1 MSEARAHDNCCHYTH
16 EFGTSCVLPD
26 PLVLIEDFRRADRP
40 EARVAVEGLTVE
52 MLAKAICEAAH
63 PAPSSEPPW
72 SPCPSHEV
80 LARKAFANLPA
91 PRPSEP
97 DRTAALV
104 EERHAALGHPPQGS
118 RIACG
123 CVAAVS
129 AALRRADRPEA
140 RVATAADGICDCG
153 AAHRWD
159 VDRQEFVPTHT
170 TAPRPPEPDRT
181 AALVTEFRA
190 LVDEARANH
199 VRWEHEAEVLEE
211 CIRPLCLGARVLLWP
226 DIEDPRTS
234 ALSTPRPPE
243 PLDDLAMQE
252 ALLEARTERDRLT
265 AENERLRADLATF
278 TEEPGVLARV
288 GAEHTTYWYNQTRL
302 LDAKLEAMTDRTA
315 ALVERLAARQCE
327 ASAWYDLPDDG
338 VSRCMDPEYNEEEPA
353 ICAPCEARAALA
365 ATPEPAPVADG
376 VEPVCGHKRYRGD
389 LPCGATAS
397 DDWHKRST
405 WEQDP
410 ELYHPFTPPT
420 APDGAP

>member
-1 MSEARAHDNCCHYTH
+1 MTDPIPARTLLEAALFATASGEYPFASSHVVAIERTPSGA
-16 EFGTSCVLPD
+16 E
-26 PLVLIEDFRRADRP
+26 LIRRADRP

-52 MLAKAICEAAH
+52 MLADALDAAGAPRGTCEI
-63 PAPSSEPPW
+63 SSGHYIYPPQ
-72 SPCPSHEV
+72 SRTVAESI
-80 LARKAFANLPA
+80 LANLPA
-91 PRPSEP
+91 PRP
-97 DRTAALV
+97 
-104 EERHAALGHPPQGS
+104 
-118 RIACG
+118 
-123 CVAAVS
+123 
-129 AALRRADRPEA
+129 
-140 RVATAADGICDCG
+140 
-153 AAHRWD
+153 
-159 VDRQEFVPTHT
+159 
-170 TAPRPPEPDRT
+170 PEPWKPST
-181 AALVTEFRA
+181 VPF
-190 LVDEARANH
+190 EAHEDDSYGQCVVCRVYVPH
-199 VRWEHEAEVLEE
+199 TDGEYLKEPFPCPTVRL
-211 CIRPLCLGARVLLWP
+211 
-226 DIEDPRTS
+226 D
-234 ALSTPRPPE
+234 RPPE

>member
-1 MSEARAHDNCCHYTH
+1 MTDPIPARTLLEAALFATASGEYPFASSHVVAIERTPSGA
-16 EFGTSCVLPD
+16 E
-26 PLVLIEDFRRADRP
+26 LIRRADRP

-52 MLAKAICEAAH
+52 MLADALDAAGAPRGTCEI
-63 PAPSSEPPW
+63 SSGHYIYPPQ
-72 SPCPSHEV
+72 SRTVAESI
-80 LARKAFANLPA
+80 LANLP
-91 PRPSEP
+91 
-97 DRTAALV
+97 
-104 EERHAALGHPPQGS
+104 
-118 RIACG
+118 
-123 CVAAVS
+123 
-129 AALRRADRPEA
+129 
-140 RVATAADGICDCG
+140 
-153 AAHRWD
+153 
-159 VDRQEFVPTHT
+159 
-170 TAPRPPEPDRT
+170 APRPPEPDRT

-199 VRWEHEAEVLEE
+199 GRWELEAEVLEE

>member
-170 TAPRPPEPDRT
+170 TAPRPSEPDRT
-181 AALVTEFRA
+181 AALVEVANLLRRHTHNETSVISHRCGNVNDCLLCRA
-190 LVDEARANH
+190 LVKAGVLTLDDIGSTTREAILAPTPDEA
-199 VRWEHEAEVLEE
+199 
-211 CIRPLCLGARVLLWP
+211 P
-226 DIEDPRTS
+226 
-234 ALSTPRPPE
+234 
-243 PLDDLAMQE
+243 
-252 ALLEARTERDRLT
+252 
-265 AENERLRADLATF
+265 
-278 TEEPGVLARV
+278 
-288 GAEHTTYWYNQTRL
+288 
-302 LDAKLEAMTDRTA
+302 
-315 ALVERLAARQCE
+315 
-327 ASAWYDLPDDG
+327 
-338 VSRCMDPEYNEEEPA
+338 
-353 ICAPCEARAALA
+353 
-365 ATPEPAPVADG
+365 
-376 VEPVCGHKRYRGD
+376 
-389 LPCGATAS
+389 
-397 DDWHKRST
+397 
-405 WEQDP
+405 
-410 ELYHPFTPPT
+410 
-420 APDGAP
+420 